1 MSFLK
6 KLVHS
11 HKDRDGA
18 ASQDPNETPVSA
30 TPRSKHCKWP
40 PQVMQTKELG
50 FVEDENGRYYPRDIG
65 RSSAVNGIALY
76 QFGDTFVHDGNRN
89 FVEVSCSN
97 AAIIKEPKRNPQLCA
112 YSNIRPNGGI
122 PVNPP
127 LIKGEEQDDK
137 YRTTT
142 WCFGG
147 VVFDDTLKGNVAE
160 GYTYFQKSHIVC
172 FADLHS
178 ISRIVYADVV

>member
-6 KLVHS
+6 KLVHT
-11 HKDRDGA
+11 HKDGA
-18 ASQDPNETPVSA
+18 ASQDPNETPVPAIS
-30 TPRSKHCKWP
+30 RSKYCHWP
-40 PQVMQTKELG
+40 PNVMQTKELG

-65 RSSAVNGIALY
+65 RSSAVNGVALY
-76 QFGDTFVHDGNRN
+76 QFGDTFVHDGKRH

-97 AAIIKEPKRNPQLCA
+97 AAIVKDPKRNPQICA
-112 YSNIRPNGGI
+112 YSSICPNGGI

-147 VVFDDTLKGNVAE
+147 VVFDDRLKGNMAE
-160 GYTYFQKSHIVC
+160 GYTYFQNSHIVC
-172 FADLHS
+172 FRPSSLSVNHS
-178 ISRIVYADVV
+178 VD